1 MFNDQGEIIT
11 YLNQHNNF
19 QKNNNKTS
27 FECLM
32 DAGQLIAEAGP
43 STPVEIIGWKD
54 LPSAGDEILEVESEV
69 K

>member
-1 MFNDQGEIIT
+1 
-11 YLNQHNNF
+11 
-19 QKNNNKTS
+19 
-27 FECLM
+27 M